1 MANWKKVLV
10 SGSEISVA
18 GITSSQVP
26 DGTASDDVV
35 VLGANGE
42 FKKVTQTSIQGVT
55 TANFTVQDSAG
66 STDTFDAT
74 SDTLIIDGN
83 NNTTTTVTNS
93 GTNTTVTVNLPQ
105 DTVSGSAQITLD
117 QTIGYTDFSSSLAS
131 RIADNSSSFGNN
143 ENALNIVDGLIDNL
157 VLTSSELL
165 AASTSMASLINTANT
180 DITTL
185 EASIA
190 AIELL
195 TGSVVTNDETGSF
208 LLSESIVG
216 TANEILVTGDGDG
229 GVTIGLPDDVT
240 IGGRLEAGKL
250 VIQGET
256 ISDNAASVVTG
267 NTIQGNASSDIH
279 RFTGSLQITGA
290 LEIKNGSNNIFFAET
305 LSTDNSAT
313 VDDIIV
319 RTNSDG
325 KLGLIGN
332 AVKAGISGSFTN
344 VSASIASDI
353 ASLDVTTTTNNSNAI
368 NALELTSGSLEA
380 SASAGIY
387 FSASEGGSSIGLGHS
402 ASFVATGDGL
412 TVTYEANGDN
422 GIVTYTVDPVALGGA
437 IGAYSSS
444 AQLQTVLDNVYVQY
458 SETPISGAEQL
469 QTLGFITSSTFDN
482 LDGVPVGIISG
493 ADDGTA
499 QGQVL
504 INDEPINIFGLG
516 TSNSPTFNNLTVT
529 NNLTVL
535 GGTTAIETTE
545 LNIEDQFI
553 LINSG
558 AGAADNDMDGGVIVD
573 SGNGSGALLMYK
585 KAYGAWAFKGST
597 NPDSAGVNYSAQ
609 STNNSPVVPDVVVA
623 TVDYGTGAGVA
634 PTAAP
639 EYGTGDYK
647 KGQMHI
653 NTDDSTIWIYV

>member
-26 DGTASDDVV
+26 SGTSGDDVV

-55 TANFTVQDSAG
+55 TANFTIEDSAG
-66 STDTFDAT
+66 TTDTFDAT
-74 SDTLIIDGN
+74 SDTLIIDGDN
-83 NNTTTTVTNS
+83 ASTTTVTNS
-93 GTNTTVTVNLPQ
+93 GTETTITVKLPP

-117 QTIGYTDFSSSLAS
+117 QTIGYTAFSSSLAS

-180 DITTL
+180 DITSL
-185 EASIA
+185 EASIEA
-190 AIELL
+190 LELF

-216 TANEILVTGDGDG
+216 TENEITITGDGDG
-229 GVTIGLPDDVT
+229 GITVGLPNDVT

-250 VIQGET
+250 VINGET
-256 ISDNAASVVTG
+256 VSDNAASTVEG
-267 NTIQGNASSDIH
+267 NTIQGNASTDIH

-290 LEIKNGSNNIFFAET
+290 LEVKNGSNDIFFAET
-305 LSTDNSAT
+305 LSTDSTAT

-319 RTNSDG
+319 RRNSDG

-353 ASLDVTTTTNNSNAI
+353 AGLDTTATTNNSNAI
-368 NALELTSGSLEA
+368 DALELTSGSLEA
-380 SASAGIY
+380 SASVGIY
-387 FSASEGGSSIGLGHS
+387 FSASEGGSSIGLGQS
-402 ASFVATGDGL
+402 ASFVAAGDGL
-412 TVTYEANGDN
+412 TVAYEANGNN
-422 GIVTYTVDPVALGGA
+422 GIVTYTVDPEALGGA

-444 AQLQTVLDNVYVQY
+444 AQLQTVLDSIYVPY
-458 SETPISGAEQL
+458 SDVPISGAEQL

-493 ADDGTA
+493 ADNGTV

-504 INDEPINIFGLG
+504 INDEPITIFGLG
-516 TSNSPTFNNLTVT
+516 TGNSPTFNNVTIT
-529 NNLTVL
+529 NNLTVK
-535 GGTTAIETTE
+535 GPTTAIETTE

-558 AGAADNDMDGGVIVD
+558 AGAEAADMDGGIIVD

-585 KAYGAWAFKGST
+585 KAYGAWAFAGST
-597 NPDSAGVNYSAQ
+597 DPESAGIDYDRQ
-609 STNNSPVVPDVVVA
+609 STGDTPVVPDVIVA
-623 TVDYGTGAGVA
+623 TVDNSQQNPSDA
-634 PTAAP
+634 PD
-639 EYGTGDYK
+639 YGTGDYK

-653 NTDDSTIWIYV
+653 NTQDSTIWIYV